1 MNNTTVKDDIFW
13 INFAEEL
20 SKIRE
25 KERQKLPY
33 NFNLIDELH
42 ANENAHTR
50 ILLKLLN
57 YNISGEYTILKSF
70 LFMICEHNPNLT
82 FPITSIHKPSVDFNK
97 ENIDGLIE
105 EPSKDYAIII
115 ENKINWAT
123 DQELQLVRYF
133 NTVKQHGIQD
143 RNIFVIYLTLDGS
156 KKVSSNSLPNS
167 LSDELKNGN
176 RFIEM
181 NYRDDILPWLKYT
194 ILPEIKIKEHLI
206 ESGIRQYIDYLE
218 GRLCLRKSEEPI
230 KIIMNKTI
238 NEKLLQGKTTCEQWQ
253 ILNNCTKNLENLLQ
267 DFRNVSE
274 EITKPV
280 IDSWDTST
288 KNSFNDTQTNN
299 QIQENNGY
307 YQIFLNGID
316 RNIHFEWY
324 TLSKNDLFN
333 KSHYR
338 MVLHVEGDTTD
349 KLNMLKL
356 ARIDELRNTA
366 EKYEFFLPFDERRGA
381 VDAIFKEYSTP
392 NNIPFAALDESNR
405 TKFLKNCYEEI
416 KTLKGIIERT
426 FHKFDDENKIINE
439 LCRSLQE
446 FTDYQWRYWPEN
458 NNCGWDIVTDFNKD
472 THRIG
477 IEGSFAVNA
486 DGKIEFR
493 SYITVWRSQDWDIY
507 EENLKEKYPNL
518 SQFIEKKG
526 DRADLPLPTIIIGD
540 DLTFWSEKKECVVN
554 HLKETFEY
562 MKQLTSEIGR

>member
-1 MNNTTVKDDIFW
+1 M
-13 INFAEEL
+13 A
-20 SKIRE
+20 
-25 KERQKLPY
+25 QKK
-33 NFNLIDELH
+33 F
-42 ANENAHTR
+42 
-50 ILLKLLN
+50 LL
-57 YNISGEYTILKSF
+57 
-70 LFMICEHNPNLT
+70 
-82 FPITSIHKPSVDFNK
+82 
-97 ENIDGLIE
+97 
-105 EPSKDYAIII
+105 
-115 ENKINWAT
+115 
-123 DQELQLVRYF
+123 
-133 NTVKQHGIQD
+133 
-143 RNIFVIYLTLDGS
+143 
-156 KKVSSNSLPNS
+156 

-181 NYRDDILPWLKYT
+181 NYRDDILPWLKHT

-238 NEKLLQGKTTCEQWQ
+238 NEKLLQGKTACEQWQ
-253 ILNNCTKNLENLLQ
+253 ILNNCTKNLENLIQ

-280 IDSWDTST
+280 IDSWDTIT
-288 KNSFNDTQTNN
+288 KNSFSDTPTNN
-299 QIQENNGY
+299 QIQENSGY

-518 SQFIEKKG
+518 SQLIEKKG

-540 DLTFWSEKKECVVN
+540 DLTFWSEKKERVVN

>member
-57 YNISGEYTILKSF
+57 YNISEEYAFLKSF
-70 LFMICEHNPNLT
+70 LFMMCEHNPNLT
-82 FPITSIHKPSVDFNK
+82 FPITSVHKPSIDFNK

-133 NTVKQHGIQD
+133 NTVKRHGIPD

-181 NYRDDILPWLKYT
+181 NYRDDILPWLKHT

-238 NEKLLQGKTTCEQWQ
+238 NEKLLQGKTACEQWQ
-253 ILNNCTKNLENLLQ
+253 ILNNCTKNLENLIQ

-280 IDSWDTST
+280 IDSWDTIT
-288 KNSFNDTQTNN
+288 KNSFSDTPTNN
-299 QIQENNGY
+299 QIQENSGY

-324 TLSKNDLFN
+324 PISKNYLFN
-333 KSHYR
+333 QSHYR
-338 MVLHVEGDTTD
+338 MALHVEGDSNN
-349 KLNMLKL
+349 LNMLKL
-356 ARIDELRNTA
+356 ARIDELRNKA
-366 EKYEFFLPFDERRGA
+366 EEYEFFLPFDEGRG

-392 NNIPFAALDESNR
+392 NNTPFAALNELDRLNFLRECYDEVNA
-405 TKFLKNCYEEI
+405 LKE
-416 KTLKGIIERT
+416 IIENT
-426 FHKFDDENKIINE
+426 FHKFDGENNIINE
-439 LCRSLQE
+439 LCRSLPE
-446 FTDYQWRYWPEN
+446 LTSYQWHKWPDHD
-458 NNCGWDIVTDFNKD
+458 CAWDLVTDFNKE
-472 THRIG
+472 THQIG
-477 IEGSFAVNA
+477 IEGSFAVNT
-486 DGKIEFR
+486 DSKIEFR
-493 SYITVWRSQDWDIY
+493 SYITVWQAYNWDIY
-507 EENLKEKYPNL
+507 EKLLKERYPN
-518 SQFIEKKG
+518 QHIDKKG
-526 DRADLPLPTIIIGD
+526 KRVYLHLPVISIGD
-540 DLTFWSEKKECVVN
+540 DLTSWSEKKERVVN

-562 MKQLTSEIGR
+562 MEQLTSEIGR

>member
-57 YNISGEYTILKSF
+57 YNISEEYAFLKSF
-70 LFMICEHNPNLT
+70 LFMMCEHNPNLT
-82 FPITSIHKPSVDFNK
+82 FPITSVHKPSIDFNK

-133 NTVKQHGIQD
+133 NTVKRHGIPD

-181 NYRDDILPWLKYT
+181 NYRDDILPWLKHT

-238 NEKLLQGKTTCEQWQ
+238 NEKLLQGKTACEQWQ
-253 ILNNCTKNLENLLQ
+253 ILNNCTKNLENLIQ

-280 IDSWDTST
+280 IDSWDTIT
-288 KNSFNDTQTNN
+288 KNSFSDTPTNN
-299 QIQENNGY
+299 QIQENSGY

-324 TLSKNDLFN
+324 PISL
-333 KSHYR
+333 
-338 MVLHVEGDTTD
+338 V
-349 KLNMLKL
+349 
-356 ARIDELRNTA
+356 
-366 EKYEFFLPFDERRGA
+366 
-381 VDAIFKEYSTP
+381 ST
-392 NNIPFAALDESNR
+392 
-405 TKFLKNCYEEI
+405 KNC
-416 KTLKGIIERT
+416 G
-426 FHKFDDENKIINE
+426 
-439 LCRSLQE
+439 
-446 FTDYQWRYWPEN
+446 
-458 NNCGWDIVTDFNKD
+458 G
-472 THRIG
+472 
-477 IEGSFAVNA
+477 
-486 DGKIEFR
+486 
-493 SYITVWRSQDWDIY
+493 
-507 EENLKEKYPNL
+507 
-518 SQFIEKKG
+518 
-526 DRADLPLPTIIIGD
+526 
-540 DLTFWSEKKECVVN
+540 
-554 HLKETFEY
+554 
-562 MKQLTSEIGR
+562 

>member
-57 YNISGEYTILKSF
+57 YNISGEYAFLKSF
-70 LFMICEHNPNLT
+70 LLMMCEHNPNLT
-82 FPITSIHKPSVDFNK
+82 FPITSVQKPSIDFNK

-181 NYRDDILPWLKYT
+181 NYRDDILPWLKHT

-230 KIIMNKTI
+230 KIIMNKSI

-288 KNSFNDTQTNN
+288 KNSFSDTQTNN
-299 QIQENNGY
+299 QIQENNGC
-307 YQIFLNGID
+307 YQIFLNDID

-324 TLSKNDLFN
+324 PLSKNDLFN

-338 MVLHVEGDTTD
+338 MVLHVEGDTD

-356 ARIDELRNTA
+356 ARIDELRNKA
-366 EKYEFFLPFDERRGA
+366 EEYDFFLPFDEGRGV

-405 TKFLKNCYEEI
+405 AKFLKNCYEEI

-446 FTDYQWRYWPEN
+446 LTDYQWRYWPEN
-458 NNCGWDIVTDFNKD
+458 NNCSWDIVTDFNND

-518 SQFIEKKG
+518 SQLIEKKG